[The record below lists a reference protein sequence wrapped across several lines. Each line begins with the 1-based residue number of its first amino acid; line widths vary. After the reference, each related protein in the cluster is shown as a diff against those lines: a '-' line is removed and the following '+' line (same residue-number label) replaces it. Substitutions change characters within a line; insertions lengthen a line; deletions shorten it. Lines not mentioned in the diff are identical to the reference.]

1 MKLRATYLMILVLVM
16 VSFSVWMFSSPEDI
30 NQEFGF
36 SGDNLVRGRVWTLVT
51 SIFLHGNV
59 QHLILN
65 IIALFFFGRA
75 LESELDIRTFLI
87 IFFVGGIVG
96 NLFVLFTYPM
106 GQIVIGASGAVFAVM
121 GTAIVLSP
129 FDFIPYPVPIPLPL
143 ALIGVFIAVSEI
155 ISLLTGGY
163 PNVAHIAHVG
173 GLTAGL
179 AFGFREGGSKTGIL
193 IIALILMA
201 ILVMPHIWPVLT
213 EISYLPL
220 IREFLG

>member
-173 GLTAGL
+173 GLAAGL